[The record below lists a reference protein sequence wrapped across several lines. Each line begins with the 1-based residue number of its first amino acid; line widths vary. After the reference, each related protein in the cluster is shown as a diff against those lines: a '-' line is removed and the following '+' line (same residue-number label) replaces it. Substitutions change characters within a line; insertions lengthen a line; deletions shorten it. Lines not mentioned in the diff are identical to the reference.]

1 MNTVAERQLELPT
14 ESGAIAV
21 VASLGMP
28 RKVGSDEWACAC
40 ITRFADEMRS
50 IDVHGGDSMQALQLA
65 MATLDGELKRGTKRR
80 GGTLLHFDE
89 PFNSVL
95 ENSGMQPR
103 TPNAHAKP
111 DAI

>member
-1 MNTVAERQLELPT
+1 MDTVAERQLELRT

-40 ITRFADEMRS
+40 ITRFADEVRS
-50 IDVHGGDSMQALQLA
+50 IEVHGGDSMQALQLA
-65 MATLDGELKRGTKRR
+65 MVTLDGELKHGAKRR
-80 GGTLLHFDE
+80 GGTLFHFDE
-89 PFNSVL
+89 PFASIL

-103 TPNAHAKP
+103 KSTAHAKP

>member
-1 MNTVAERQLELPT
+1 MDTVAERQLELRIA
-14 ESGAIAV
+14 SGTIAV

-40 ITRFADEMRS
+40 MTRFADEVQS
-50 IDVHGGDSMQALQLA
+50 IEVHGGDSMQALQLA
-65 MATLDGELKRGTKRR
+65 MVTLDGELKRGAQRR

-89 PFNSVL
+89 PFASIL
-95 ENSGMQPR
+95 ENGGMQSR
-103 TPNAHAKP
+103 TPIAHTKP